1 MSEIKKASANIGGPA
16 FGNGIAYFVL
26 WYLGKQHG
34 VNFEDP
40 ELALA
45 MGGAVIA
52 SLLFY
57 IGRGFTA
64 VGNGIK
70 FIIDRVFPSRGGP
83 NA

>member
-1 MSEIKKASANIGGPA
+1 MSEIKKVSANIGGPA

-26 WYLGKQHG
+26 WYLGKEQG
-34 VNFEDP
+34 YTFDDP

-57 IGRGFTA
+57 VNKTFSAIGH
-64 VGNGIK
+64 GIK
-70 FIIDRVFPSRGGP
+70 FIFDRVFPSRGGP
-83 NA
+83 DA